1 MYEQPYNPYCSNVII
16 IKQYFKRVPVLLLGF
31 AYLISAIISVW
42 AAIQSSGGGT
52 IGTSAKLIEAFLA
65 NYGTS
70 STREIGNALNSASN
84 ANLVVTII
92 SAGLV
97 PLLCSLAFFLVF
109 GMSCASSESTS
120 PSAGLMIL
128 RVLATISYVVT
139 LIVVILIGVL
149 YGIVL
154 VFFIIDATRNHKDL
168 LASGLIGLIVVGVI
182 LTVFASIILS
192 YMASRKNFYRAAGYC
207 LQSQNLY
214 KKGAGKFGVYSIIL
228 AVISVIGLFRSL
240 FLTDY
245 FHDYFTVTFDWID
258 YLPDIVSI
266 AIYILTAILAL
277 GYKSYI
283 NRFLYGFEP
292 APYDDRPMDGG
303 YPPEGDAY
311 QMPMYQQPFYDD
323 RPNSE
328 YDDDYDDRR
337 YH

>member
-182 LTVFASIILS
+182 LTVFAVCFANSALS
-192 YMASRKNFYRAAGYC
+192 ASP
-207 LQSQNLY
+207 
-214 KKGAGKFGVYSIIL
+214 V
-228 AVISVIGLFRSL
+228 
-240 FLTDY
+240 
-245 FHDYFTVTFDWID
+245 FTC
-258 YLPDIVSI
+258 
-266 AIYILTAILAL
+266 
-277 GYKSYI
+277 
-283 NRFLYGFEP
+283 E
-292 APYDDRPMDGG
+292 
-303 YPPEGDAY
+303 
-311 QMPMYQQPFYDD
+311 
-323 RPNSE
+323 
-328 YDDDYDDRR
+328 
-337 YH
+337 